1 MPLETV
7 LIDSDALVGW
17 QIKQDYHHDVAVQGF
32 ERIFEK
38 RLKPLV
44 TSLVVAETANLLSR
58 RYDLEDAKRF
68 LRQIELLPIIHIDQ
82 ATYVETRQLFLDQH
96 RKNTSFVD
104 MANMVVIRRY
114 EIGFIFAFDRVYT
127 EDFKLKSLI

>member
-1 MPLETV
+1 MPLEKV